1 MNISDVDV
9 GEYDEADRNYNERL
23 LGMYRYMVHIK
34 PFIVEA
40 LQKTDEKKRVLDLIT
55 IYANLSMSFGEFKA
69 MTQAHMPNLSFKRK
83 FFLEATNKF
92 NGLLGT
98 YQQLVKNDRLVLTE
112 AEKKLTLG

>member
-1 MNISDVDV
+1 
-9 GEYDEADRNYNERL
+9 
-23 LGMYRYMVHIK
+23 
-34 PFIVEA
+34 
-40 LQKTDEKKRVLDLIT
+40 
-55 IYANLSMSFGEFKA
+55 

-98 YQQLVKNDRLVLTE
+98 YQQLVKNDRLILTE